1 MSATGNNKAGHD
13 VNGLGAYDTPVP
25 LLVAMYRKALDLGIL
40 TRNTPIIEPHV
51 GSGNVLRALLQEGHR
66 GYIEILDI
74 DPLAPGLDL
83 GRELAASGAKVL
95 VDKAAPDAEARSWA
109 TELARAEK
117 IPDNR
122 LPLVVDGFLIRRP
135 LLSGAGA
142 AVFGNPPYCVV
153 PGEEVCPKCSGS
165 GIVQARGKKGG
176 GRPEATT
183 APEGGSK
190 ICPTCKPKD
199 KPPEGFHGTGTGKI
213 QPAPIPVAELHVH
226 RALQVADTVI
236 YVLRGPFRE
245 GQERYRSL
253 YSLGKLAEVWTSP
266 RRASFAWGA
275 TDSTETAVFTW
286 KKDRSFDP
294 VEGPVYTGR
303 WLEW

>member
-1 MSATGNNKAGHD
+1 MSATGNNTPAHAI
-13 VNGLGAYDTPVP
+13 NGLGAYDTPAP

-40 TRNTPIIEPHV
+40 TRDTPIIEPHV

-66 GYIEILDI
+66 GYIEILDL

-83 GRELAASGAKVL
+83 GRELAAAGAKVL
-95 VDKAAPDAEARSWA
+95 VDKAGPDAEAARWA

-122 LPLVVDGFLIRRP
+122 IPLVVDGFLTRRP

-142 AVFGNPPYCVV
+142 AVFGNPPYSVV
-153 PGEEVCPKCSGS
+153 PGEETCPKCG
-165 GIVQARGKKGG
+165 GAGEVPGKHRCGW
-176 GRPEATT
+176 
-183 APEGGSK
+183 K
-190 ICPTCKPKD
+190 ICPMCKPKD
-199 KPPEGFHGTGTGKI
+199 AKGESVNRPPGKGTGKI
-213 QPAPIPVAELHVH
+213 QPAPIPVAEFHVH
-226 RALQVADTVI
+226 RGLQVADTVI

-253 YSLGKLAEVWTSP
+253 YSSGKLAEVWTSP

-275 TDSTETAVFTW
+275 TDSTETAIFTW
-286 KKDRSFDP
+286 KKDRTFDP